1 MSYSFLRK
9 VLKLVIISFIF
20 TGCYEDYIV
29 IHSNFKSGKISQD
42 SSQVFFFH
50 SLQIGQ
56 PPKGISRFPDGGTQK
71 ILFKNVSI
79 YCYNMENQTLEKVF
93 DFGNLPFG
101 SWTFNLSLQNN
112 SLLFGVCPLAG
123 WDWRIKHPTRSEVFK
138 ILYDKYM
145 GIYKYDF
152 ENEKLEH
159 FVYDGYYQELSNDEN
174 QIIYLKRDSL
184 DVEIWH
190 LMIAE
195 NKNQIIKKLETNT
208 AFIPIYWI
216 NNDKIAYKAN
226 NKLNLFD
233 LETGEISLI
242 DKELIPKQND
252 ISITEIIELTNNISF
267 NDWGFKLDNYWQ
279 RSYKEYINDIIH
291 LNGNLNYRRAI
302 IEEVGQNMS
311 SKEIEEIINK
321 IDRYKNSLDGYKQ
334 TNYEFF
340 SKETVDLLNDILEP
354 K

>member
-1 MSYSFLRK
+1 MNYSFLRK
-9 VLKLVIISFIF
+9 VLSLVLISFIF

-29 IHSNFKSGKISQD
+29 IHSNFKSGRISQD
-42 SSQVFFFH
+42 SIQIFFFH
-50 SLQIGQ
+50 SLEVGQ

-71 ILFKNVSI
+71 IIFKNASL
-79 YCYNMENQTLEKVF
+79 YSYNTENQMLEKIF

-101 SWTFNLSLQNN
+101 SWTYNLSLQNN
-112 SLLFGVCPLAG
+112 SLIFGVCPLAG
-123 WDWRIKHPTRSEVFK
+123 WDWRIKHSTKSEVFK
-138 ILYDKYM
+138 NLYDKYM

-152 ENEKLEH
+152 ESKKLEH
-159 FVYDGYYQELSNDEN
+159 FVYDGHCQELSNNEN

-184 DVEIWH
+184 GVEIWH

-216 NNDKIAYKAN
+216 NNDKVAYRAN
-226 NKLNLFD
+226 NILNLFD

-252 ISITEIIELTNNISF
+252 VSITEIIELTNNISF
-267 NDWGFKLDNYWQ
+267 NNWGLKLDDYWQ
-279 RSYKEYINDIIH
+279 RSHKEYINDIIH

-302 IEEVGQNMS
+302 IEEVGQNLS
-311 SKEIEEIINK
+311 SKEIEKIINK
-321 IDRYKNSLDGYKQ
+321 IDRYKNSLDDYKK

-340 SKETVDLLNDILEP
+340 SKETVDLLNDLLEP